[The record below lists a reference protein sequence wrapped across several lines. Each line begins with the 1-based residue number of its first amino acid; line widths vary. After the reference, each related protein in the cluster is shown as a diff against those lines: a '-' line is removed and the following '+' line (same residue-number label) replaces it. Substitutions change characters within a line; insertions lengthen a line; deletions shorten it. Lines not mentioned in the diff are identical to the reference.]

1 MHNFIFVVSNV
12 DVQLLHVNLDK
23 KPQKPNNKEHKIVS
37 W

>member
-1 MHNFIFVVSNV
+1 MHIFLVSKA

-23 KPQKPNNKEHKIVS
+23 KPPKSNNEAYKIVS